1 MLELTIFLIFFRFF
15 HPFSFSQI
23 WFEIKFDKR
32 NSWNAFPGFFSCSF
46 NKCIE
51 FKINVQSNKEETRSV
66 TNHTTFLPN
75 LKIDHVPQELGFD
88 ISKKSLLWLHFSCV
102 CIILNETNRCPS
114 TFFLLH
120 VYRRKLTFSSDVFV
134 VFDKKNDNARAT
146 LCTRILRTVIRTGAP
161 STILLNS
168 FISQAFSS
176 SALLFMGLNKLT
188 QKRM

>member
-1 MLELTIFLIFFRFF
+1 ML
-15 HPFSFSQI
+15 
-23 WFEIKFDKR
+23 
-32 NSWNAFPGFFSCSF
+32 FPGFSSCSF

-146 LCTRILRTVIRTGAP
+146 LREYFEQSLGRVHHQRYYWTV
-161 STILLNS
+161 
-168 FISQAFSS
+168 SS
-176 SALLFMGLNKLT
+176 RKHFHHQHCFLWD
-188 QKRM
+188 